1 MSRPAAF
8 STLATILAL
17 SFILAACQKGGESAS
32 GEAKAAVP
40 PAADPPLL
48 VASEDILTV
57 HNGSLASG
65 VVITGSIQPERKADL
80 RAEIS
85 AIVLQVY
92 KENGESVKRGELLMR
107 LDDTSIRDGLTSA
120 DASARAAAQALD
132 QAERQYQRLKT
143 LRASGMASAQQL
155 EDAEIHRNTTQSDKA
170 AADSRVVAARQQ
182 LQRTEVRAPFDGVVS
197 DRKTSAGDTAAIGKE
212 LVKVIDPT
220 SVRFDG
226 FVSADQ
232 ISNVKVGQPVGF
244 RINGYNEQ
252 DFSGTVK
259 RIDAAADP
267 TTRQVEVLVTFAKG
281 NLPSVS
287 GLYAEGR
294 VETSST
300 AALMMPAAALM
311 RSGDHTYAWRIQ
323 NGVLKKTELALGA
336 RDPRRGDFAVNSGL
350 ADGDLVLRNP
360 TTTLK
365 DGAKVKTGAAA
376 TPAVP
381 AASVAPAPAA
391 TAGADSAKGK

>member
-1 MSRPAAF
+1 MSRITPV
-8 STLATILAL
+8 LIILAL
-17 SFILAACQKGGESAS
+17 SLAACQKGGPAPS
-32 GEAKAAVP
+32 GEAKAAAS
-40 PAADPPLL
+40 PAADAPML
-48 VASEDILTV
+48 VSNEDVLTV

-65 VVITGSIQPERKADL
+65 VVITGSIQPERRADL
-80 RAEIS
+80 RAEVS
-85 AIVLQVY
+85 AVVLQVF

-107 LDDTSIRDGLTSA
+107 LDDTSIRDALTSA

-132 QAERQYQRLKT
+132 QAERQFQRLKT

-170 AADSRVVAARQQ
+170 AADSRVVTARQQ

-197 DRKTSAGDTAAIGKE
+197 ERKTSAGDTAAIGKE

-232 ISNVKVGQPVGF
+232 ISNVKLGQNVNF
-244 RINGYNEQ
+244 RINGYAEQ
-252 DFSGTVK
+252 DFTGTVK

-267 TTRQVEVLVTFAKG
+267 TTRQVEVLVAFSKG

-294 VETSST
+294 VETSSS
-300 AALMMPAAALM
+300 AALMVPAVALM
-311 RSGDHTYAWRIQ
+311 RNGDHTFAWRIA
-323 NGVLKKTELALGA
+323 GDTLKKTELTLGE
-336 RDPRRGDFAVNSGL
+336 RDARRGDYAVLTGL
-350 ADGDLVLRNP
+350 ADGDRVLRNP
-360 TTTLK
+360 NTTLK
-365 DGAKVKTGAAA
+365 DGAKVKSL
-376 TPAVP
+376 
-381 AASVAPAPAA
+381 AAS
-391 TAGADSAKGK
+391 AGLTDSAPKVK